1 MFQTTIKIILN
12 KVNYRNLITNVYLSK
27 QIIGTDYLLPL
38 NEKYGEFSDEY

>member
-12 KVNYRNLITNVYLSK
+12 KVNYRIYLSK